1 MLNSHYSV
9 GNLRYHNFL
18 TFSQGFFTILS
29 KKSRRKY
36 LRKLVK
42 LINLQEKNMLWQLVK
57 LWWVQKI
64 SPRKIKES
72 VWNVI
77 TILMTDYGIWKES
90 RPSVLFAHKKTRQFI
105 DIQQKTSFVFVPV
118 TSSQI
123 FLSPTTTYASSKDKK
138 NKKIIH

>member
-1 MLNSHYSV
+1 
-9 GNLRYHNFL
+9 
-18 TFSQGFFTILS
+18 
-29 KKSRRKY
+29 
-36 LRKLVK
+36 
-42 LINLQEKNMLWQLVK
+42 MLWQLVK

-72 VWNVI
+72 VLNVI

-138 NKKIIH
+138 KQKIIHQLCLILWIVALVIWISQYCVSNTIEELIKKIKIIFTFDEVIKV